1 MRLPWPLFV
10 RSAPTTRYKES
21 SWVPWNGCTVNLFWG
36 HDISLMIAGF
46 PPLIS
51 TSAESLLV
59 LQRQSRHFSDIKQRV
74 T

>member
-1 MRLPWPLFV
+1 MRVAEYTRGWRALNRVLRVNWGCFGARGAVSLFG
-10 RSAPTTRYKES
+10 P
-21 SWVPWNGCTVNLFWG
+21 

-59 LQRQSRHFSDIKQRV
+59 LQRQSRHFSDIKQRR